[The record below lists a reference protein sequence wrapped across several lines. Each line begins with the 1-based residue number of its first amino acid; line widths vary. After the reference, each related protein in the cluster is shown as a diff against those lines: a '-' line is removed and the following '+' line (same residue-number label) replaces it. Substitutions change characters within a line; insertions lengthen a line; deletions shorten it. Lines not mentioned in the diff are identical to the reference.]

1 MRYSGDHKAKT
12 RERVLREAA
21 REIRAKG
28 RENVAVARVME
39 RAGLTHGGFYAH
51 FESKEAMI
59 AEAVDTMFTSAR
71 GRFDTIEAEH
81 DDPRAV
87 LAIYLDFYL
96 SRAHRDGRDRGCA
109 LPALSGDFA
118 RTDDPEQRARFG
130 AGVEGLTTRLAR
142 ALTAMGVADPHA
154 EASAM
159 LAQMVGAVALARA
172 VADPAQSDAI
182 LADAHAELVRRYA
195 LETAQ

>member
-51 FESKEAMI
+51 FDSKEAMI
-59 AEAVDTMFTSAR
+59 AAAVDTMFRDAR
-71 GRFDTIEAEH
+71 ARSDAIEAA
-81 DDPRAV
+81 DGDPREA
-87 LAIYLDFYL
+87 LKAYLDFYL
-96 SRAHRDGRDRGCA
+96 SQAHRDGRDRGCP

-118 RTDDPEQRARFG
+118 RTDDPEQRERFG
-130 AGVEGLTTRLAR
+130 AGVEALTGRLAK
-142 ALTAMGVADPHA
+142 ALDGMGVADPHA

-159 LAQMVGAVALARA
+159 LAQMVGAVALSRA

-182 LADAHAELVRRYA
+182 LADAHDGLVKRYG

>member
-1 MRYSGDHKAKT
+1 MRYSDDHKAKT

-28 RENVAVARVME
+28 RENVAVAKVME

-51 FESKEAMI
+51 FESKEAMV
-59 AEAVDTMFTSAR
+59 AEALDTMFTSAR
-71 GRFDTIEAEH
+71 GRFDRIEAEH

-87 LAIYLDFYL
+87 LRIYLDFYL
-96 SRAHRDGRDRGCA
+96 SREHRDGRDRGCA

-118 RTDDPEQRARFG
+118 RADDPAQRERFG
-130 AGVEGLTTRLAR
+130 AGVEGLTARLAR
-142 ALTAMGVADPHA
+142 SLTALGAADPHA

-159 LAQMVGAVALARA
+159 LAQMVGAVALSRA
-172 VADPAQSDAI
+172 VADPVQADAI
-182 LADAHAELVRRYA
+182 LADAHAGLIRHYG
-195 LETAQ
+195 LEIAQ